1 MPAMSIAKVLT
12 PILLLTLIPFF
23 GCASRPTSAPVNASA
38 TPGITSFKAP
48 YATTGSIEVLDDG
61 MNSLI
66 DANAKIEVLA
76 EGFGWGEGPTWI
88 ADGRYLVFSDVPGN
102 TIYKWKDGE
111 GISVFMRPSGGLPLK
126 DGKPDGDGS
135 NGLFYDSEGHLL
147 IAQHGARRIVRLD
160 NLAAPNGGVTVLADQ
175 FGGKR
180 FHSPNDLVPAGTGV
194 FFTDPPYGLKD
205 DSQRELPSNGVY
217 YVSANGDVRL
227 VDGDLER
234 PNGIAL
240 SPDGATLYV
249 ANSDSGNPI
258 WKAYTLDGEQN
269 ASDPR
274 TFFDAQ
280 HLRKTGRSGG
290 NDGMRV
296 DEGGNIVATGPG
308 GVLFFS
314 PDGRHLG
321 SLLIDRSVANCA
333 FGDDG
338 KILYLTA
345 KDKLL
350 RVKLKTRGLGR
361 F

>member
-1 MPAMSIAKVLT
+1 MPAMSTARSFT
-12 PILLLTLIPFF
+12 STILLILLPYF
-23 GCASRPTSAPVNASA
+23 GCASTPTPAPVNTSA
-38 TPGITSFKAP
+38 TSGIVSFKAP
-48 YATTGSIEVLDDG
+48 YAATGSIEVLDEA
-61 MNSLI
+61 MRNLI
-66 DANAKIEVLA
+66 DADAKIEVLA
-76 EGFGWGEGPTWI
+76 EGFGWGEGPTWV
-88 ADGRYLVFSDVPGN
+88 ADGGYLVFSDVPGN
-102 TIYKWKDGE
+102 TIYKWKESE
-111 GISVFMRPSGGLPLK
+111 GISVFMQPSGGLPLK
-126 DGKPDGDGS
+126 DGKFDGDGS
-135 NGLFYDSEGHLL
+135 NGLFFDGEGHLL

-160 NLAAPNGGVTVLADQ
+160 NLAAPTGGVTVLADQ

-180 FHSPNDLVPAGTGV
+180 FHSPNDLVPAGAGV

-205 DSQRELPSNGVY
+205 DSQRELPTNGVY
-217 YVSANGDVRL
+217 YVSVNGDVRL
-227 VDGDLER
+227 VDGSLER

-240 SPDGATLYV
+240 SPDGETLYV

-258 WKAYTLDGEQN
+258 WKAYTLDDQQN

-280 HLRKTGRSGG
+280 HLRKAGRSGG

-296 DEGGNIVATGPG
+296 DEHGNLVATGPG
-308 GVLFFS
+308 GVLFLS

-338 KILYLTA
+338 KTLYLTA
-345 KDKLL
+345 KDKLM
-350 RVKLKTRGLGR
+350 RVKLKTRGLGK